1 MQKLDIIVAKCHN
14 LCYYKVYSR
23 SIYGT
28 HNHKSYQFL
37 FSREEF
43 VLPHCKNTPNPQ
55 NTAKHSKNHIKQTF
69 YFILLKNRIHFCI
82 TPSVKPYKPS

>member
-28 HNHKSYQFL
+28 HDHKSYQFL

-43 VLPHCKNTPNPQ
+43 VLPPLK
-55 NTAKHSKNHIKQTF
+55 KHTKSTKT
-69 YFILLKNRIHFCI
+69 
-82 TPSVKPYKPS
+82 